1 MFVSDNDAEHLSFIL
16 PFTFNKMNNAVCF
29 YTSGF
34 GCTFDILDTFVMSF
48 DNNGW
53 LHNQY
58 SGEWHHM
65 NNVRVFFSTASYQ
78 NWICYHHEEKCALKH

>member
-48 DNNGW
+48 DNNG
-53 LHNQY
+53 
-58 SGEWHHM
+58 
-65 NNVRVFFSTASYQ
+65 
-78 NWICYHHEEKCALKH
+78 